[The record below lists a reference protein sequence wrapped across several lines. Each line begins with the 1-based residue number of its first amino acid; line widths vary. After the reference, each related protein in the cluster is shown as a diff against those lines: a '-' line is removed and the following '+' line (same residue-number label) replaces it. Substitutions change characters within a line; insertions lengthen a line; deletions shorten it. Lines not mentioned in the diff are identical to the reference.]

1 MRAAEALKIRG
12 LVDFGSGADVDL
24 CDWNNVPFS
33 AFEWLPS
40 NGKDSYWIGGP
51 RKDSN
56 ANNEL
61 GEWAGR
67 GGCWICC
74 TLDGI
79 SKSCV
84 FPRRGRLRRVHA
96 TFLNP
101 F

>member
-1 MRAAEALKIRG
+1 M
-12 LVDFGSGADVDL
+12 
-24 CDWNNVPFS
+24 PFS

-40 NGKDSYWIGGP
+40 NGKDSFWIGGP

-67 GGCWICC
+67 GGGGGWICC

-84 FPRRGRLRRVHA
+84 FPRRGRLRPVCAREY
-96 TFLNP
+96 TQP